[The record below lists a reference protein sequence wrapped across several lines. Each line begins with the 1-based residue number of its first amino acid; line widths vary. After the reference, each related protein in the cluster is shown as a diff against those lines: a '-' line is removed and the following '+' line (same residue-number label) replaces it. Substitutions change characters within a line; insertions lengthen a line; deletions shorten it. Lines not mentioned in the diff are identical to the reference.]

1 MTLLLIDGHYYVYR
15 SYHAI
20 QSLTNSRG
28 EPTNAIFGFVKTL
41 RKMLKDLR
49 PDLAAIFWD
58 EGLPAK
64 RVALLPAYKQQREA
78 MPEKMIPQL
87 DFIREFSSSMGFIS
101 IAKSNTEA
109 DDLMACYTIAAG
121 NKQIETILA
130 TNDKDLFQLV
140 NNSVKV
146 YSTNK
151 SDLKNPK
158 DPHALL
164 GVAEVTSKWGVPPKR
179 IGEVLALTGD
189 SVDNIPGIEG
199 IGQKTAANLINE
211 FGTIDRLLKNLDRIP
226 NLKLREKLATN
237 REKLEQNRQMVRLEL
252 DHEIPVPVTELLIR
266 PDYPAYLAG
275 LRKCE
280 FRTLLAEVE
289 EEAKCIG
296 VAPGRTL
303 LANPKPMEVSFLFG
317 FANGCQQ
324 SPRRSGSF
332 QQNCQ
337 QHPA

>member
-28 EPTNAIFGFVKTL
+28 EPTNAIFGFVKTI

-64 RVALLPAYKQQREA
+64 RVELQPAYKQQREA
-78 MPEKMIPQL
+78 MPERMIPQL
-87 DFIREFSSSMGFIS
+87 DFIREFCAPMGLIS
-101 IAKSNTEA
+101 IAEPDTEA
-109 DDLMACYTIAAG
+109 DDLMACYAMAAK
-121 NKQIETILA
+121 NHQIQTILA

-140 NNSVKV
+140 NSSIKV

-151 SDLKNPK
+151 TDLKNPK

-164 GVAEVTSKWGVPPKR
+164 GVTEVTWKWGVSPER

-189 SVDNIPGIEG
+189 HVDNIPGIDG

-211 FGTIDRLLKNLDRIP
+211 FGTIDRIFESLDRIP
-226 NLKLREKLATN
+226 NVKLRDKLAVN
-237 REKLEQNRQMVRLEL
+237 RDRIEKNRRMVRLEL
-252 DHEIPVPVTELLIR
+252 DHELPVALTELKIR

-275 LRKCE
+275 LKKCE

-289 EEAKCIG
+289 EEAKLESARQG
-296 VAPGRTL
+296 
-303 LANPKPMEVSFLFG
+303 ELF
-317 FANGCQQ
+317 
-324 SPRRSGSF
+324 
-332 QQNCQ
+332 
-337 QHPA
+337 